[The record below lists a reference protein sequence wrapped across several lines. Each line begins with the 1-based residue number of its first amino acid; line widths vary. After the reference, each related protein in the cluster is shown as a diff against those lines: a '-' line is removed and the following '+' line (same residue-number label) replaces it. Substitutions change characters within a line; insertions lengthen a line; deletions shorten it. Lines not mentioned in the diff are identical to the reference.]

1 MLAVASC
8 GIAWLFWKNTVT
20 ISLVQSL
27 KCLGQNKSCATLEGS
42 NYVHLSIMG
51 SAGKIGV
58 ALKRH
63 TASKGTRGIF
73 FFFGSLWIKWIFI
86 LRICNIELDKKY
98 NILNTHAPAHRLRCK
113 NIVKYSWN
121 NCSPS
126 LPSGVT
132 NILNYRLII
141 FSFPLH
147 FYYVCVVSVLKQ
159 CRNI

>member
-1 MLAVASC
+1 MDKIKAVLLLRAAITSISASWEVQEKS
-8 GIAWLFWKNTVT
+8 AWL
-20 ISLVQSL
+20 
-27 KCLGQNKSCATLEGS
+27 
-42 NYVHLSIMG
+42 
-51 SAGKIGV
+51 
-58 ALKRH
+58 
-63 TASKGTRGIF
+63 SKGTQPVKEQEGFF